1 MTVTVNTKDI
11 VFKGVPFGFE
21 AETVGSSEK
30 MEIKIVGLKQ
40 NLEKLDV
47 SNIVGTIDFDDYA
60 LMNNITEF
68 DEGVYN
74 CIINPELPEGIRA
87 DEAVTIQVRL
97 KKNEE

>member
-1 MTVTVNTKDI
+1 
-11 VFKGVPFGFE
+11 
-21 AETVGSSEK
+21 
-30 MEIKIVGLKQ
+30 
-40 NLEKLDV
+40 EKLDV